1 MLEKV
6 SFHSVIRYLE
16 RVLHLPVD
24 EWLRGKE
31 HLNEK
36 DRAEHCCECA
46 GLPVDAVRLT
56 MLTPAVIRQ
65 MNRNDSHKAKV
76 ITAEAIFVVVE
87 GRVVTVLALT
97 MQAYRKKKYK
107 PYKSRQLEEV

>member
-1 MLEKV
+1 MLERV
-6 SFHSVIRYLE
+6 SYHACVRYLE
-16 RVLHLPVD
+16 RVLRLPVAD
-24 EWLRGKE
+24 WLSGKD

-36 DRAEHCCECA
+36 AKAEHCCECA
-46 GLPVDAVRLT
+46 GLPVDAVRLA
-56 MLTPAVIRQ
+56 MLTPPVIRQ
-65 MNRNDSHKAKV
+65 MNRYDANKAKV
-76 ITAEAIFVVVE
+76 ITTEAIFVVVE